1 MTSEQPWEVR
11 HIYTTADSCFERYL
25 TELREKLRASKQ
37 AGWIQDLHDCPVG
50 QNSGIGPAV
59 QASEW
64 TELVIVDLHGWIG
77 DQGPWL
83 GTTTTPGLWLRDLP
97 ANSWSASTIF
107 LTGCRGGTP
116 EFDVQLDR
124 VLTRRTTVASH
135 FEEACFK
142 DHTPIVPMA
151 LITAA
156 LNRPQA
162 QMLVKRSTP
171 LTVPCTTVH
180 TYVIKPGWLT
190 SEAPSSSDSL
200 PWPLALW

>member
-1 MTSEQPWEVR
+1 MTSEQPWDVR
-11 HIYTTADSCFERYL
+11 HIYTTADPCFERYL

-50 QNSGIGPAV
+50 QNSGIGPAM
-59 QASEW
+59 QASGW

-97 ANSWSASTIF
+97 ARSWSASTIF

-142 DHTPIVPMA
+142 DHTPIA
-151 LITAA
+151 LITAVLKQAAGADAGEA
-156 LNRPQA
+156 LNAVETALYNRSYLRDQA
-162 QMLVKRSTP
+162 WMVDQRGPILR
-171 LTVPCTTVH
+171 
-180 TYVIKPGWLT
+180 
-190 SEAPSSSDSL
+190 
-200 PWPLALW
+200 